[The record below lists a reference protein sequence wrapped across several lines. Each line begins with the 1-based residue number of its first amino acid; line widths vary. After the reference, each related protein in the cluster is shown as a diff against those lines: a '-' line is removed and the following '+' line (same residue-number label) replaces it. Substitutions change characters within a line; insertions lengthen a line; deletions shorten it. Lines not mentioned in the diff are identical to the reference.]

1 MGMSKKSLHNQSAAK
16 EEKLAK
22 LEELAAHGND
32 RAKKKLVKE
41 KRK

>member
-1 MGMSKKSLHNQSAAK
+1 MGISKKDMHKQTGK
-16 EEKLAK
+16 RDEKMAK
-22 LEELAAHGND
+22 LETLAASGSE

>member
-1 MGMSKKSLHNQSAAK
+1 MGMSKKDLHK
-16 EEKLAK
+16 HKGEHDEKMAK
-22 LEELAAHGND
+22 LEREAASGND

>member
-1 MGMSKKSLHNQSAAK
+1 MGISKKDMHKHKAQHD
-16 EEKLAK
+16 EKMAK
-22 LEELAAHGND
+22 LETLAAAGND